1 MPVHPTDPTRRN
13 FLTQSSAATMTPQK
27 ALFLDTLHQQITK
40 RTKARNS
47 LIEFTTY
54 VKPNYKANWHH
65 NLIGTA
71 LDRVVRGELK
81 RLMIFMPPR
90 HGKSELSSRKFPAY
104 YLGHHPNHEF
114 ISASY
119 SGDLAMDFGR
129 DVRNL
134 LLENSYKALFPK
146 NTLSEDSQA
155 KNKLHTSQGG
165 MYFAVGVGGSTTGRG
180 ANVLNIDDP
189 VKDRAEAESP
199 VYRESLWEWYKSVA
213 YPRLMP
219 GGAIVL
225 TMTRWHEDDLA
236 GKILNQEQ
244 EGGEKWEK
252 LILPA
257 MDETGQALWPQAFP
271 AETLK
276 GIKATIGPH
285 DWASLYD
292 QRPRP
297 IGGAFF
303 SESDLLHNNQPV
315 PFPASCDGVFAIID
329 SATKT
334 GNENDGTAVTFF
346 ARNRHTGFPLVV
358 LDWDIIQIEGAFL
371 ELWLP
376 FQFKYLEELATE
388 TQARNGSLGVW
399 IEDKSSGMV
408 LLQQCNEKNLQAT
421 QIDSILTSIGKKERA
436 INASSY
442 VYKQQVKFTDRAY
455 NRIKNYKG
463 KTKNHLLSQILDF
476 RVGSKGQDEDDAL
489 DTFCYGTLLAL
500 GSTGSYTTH

>member
-1 MPVHPTDPTRRN
+1 MID
-13 FLTQSSAATMTPQK
+13 
-27 ALFLDTLHQQITK
+27 
-40 RTKARNS
+40 
-47 LIEFTTY
+47 FTVY
-54 VKPNYKANWHH
+54 VKPNYNTNWHH
-65 NLIGTA
+65 ALIA
-71 LDRVVRGELK
+71 EKLDRIVDGTLK

-90 HGKSELSSRKFPAY
+90 HGKSELSSRKFPAF

-119 SGDLAMDFGR
+119 SGDLAVDFGR

-134 LLENSYKALFPK
+134 LLDAKYQALFPDAA
-146 NTLSEDSQA
+146 LSEDSQA
-155 KNKLHTSQGG
+155 KNKVHTKSGG

-199 VYRESLWEWYKSVA
+199 TYRDALWEWYKSVA
-213 YPRLMP
+213 FPRLMP

-236 GKILNQEQ
+236 GRILNQEQ

-257 MDETGQALWPQAFP
+257 IDENQEALWPAAYP
-271 AETLK
+271 VATLK
-276 GIKATIGPH
+276 GIRETIGAH
-285 DWASLYD
+285 DWASLYE

-297 IGGAFF
+297 IGGSFF
-303 SESDLLHNNQPV
+303 NESDLLVNNQPV
-315 PFPASCDGVFAIID
+315 PFPSSCDGVFAIID

-334 GNENDGTAVTFF
+334 GNEADGTAVTFY
-346 ARNRHTGFPLVV
+346 ARNRYSGHPLVV

-376 FQFKYLEELATE
+376 NQFKYLETLAEE
-388 TQARNGSLGVW
+388 TKARNGSLGVW
-399 IEDKSSGMV
+399 IEDKSSGTV
-408 LLQQCNEKNLQAT
+408 LLQQAHEKNLAVNE
-421 QIDSILTSIGKKERA
+421 IDSLLTAMGKKERA

-442 VYKQQVKFTDRAY
+442 TYRQMVKFSERAY
-455 NRIKNYKG
+455 NRTKSYKG
-463 KTKNHLLSQILDF
+463 RTRNHLLGQILDF
-476 RVGSKGQDEDDAL
+476 RVGSKGMDEDDAL
-489 DTFCYGTLLAL
+489 DTFSYGTLLGL
-500 GSTGSYTTH
+500 GSSPSS